1 MASERIQRRIDG
13 FLDEAEDA
21 TARYDWDAV
30 REAAQAVLRLDPDN
44 GDALTFLAAANREPE
59 GTSSTSPTLSMPPSQ
74 LQDQPASFA
83 NGRYEVKRFLGEGGK
98 KTLHLVTAV
107 GKRSWLVRSGG
118 RGNSQRIS
126 W

>member
-13 FLDEAEDA
+13 FLDGAEDA

-74 LQDQPASFA
+74 LQDQPALAAASIPA
-83 NGRYEVKRFLGEGGK
+83 SSRWATSSK
-98 KTLHLVTAV
+98 VTF
-107 GKRSWLVRSGG
+107 
-118 RGNSQRIS
+118 
-126 W
+126 